1 VIIVRLGFADEV
13 ARTEMA
19 YLQESQVHGFDID
32 FNLATHATGVCDNRG
47 C

>member
-19 YLQESQVHGFDID
+19 Y
-32 FNLATHATGVCDNRG
+32 ATGVCDNRG